1 MRISEIA
8 PIKPKTPQQQRL
20 DALRRQKAA
29 LQKRIDTERGL
40 NLLAKRQR
48 PA

>member
-8 PIKPKTPQQQRL
+8 PIKPKTPAQLRL

-29 LQKRIDTERGL
+29 LQKRINAERGTQ
-40 NLLAKRQR
+40 LLRKAQQQS
-48 PA
+48 

>member
-8 PIKPKTPQQQRL
+8 PTKPKNAAQMRL

-29 LQKRIDTERGL
+29 LQQRIDTERGMS
-40 NLLAKRQR
+40 LLAKRQQKS
-48 PA
+48 